1 LFWRKPKLPPT
12 RRPALEP
19 DERVL
24 AWAATT
30 RDGTVVVTNRG
41 LWLPDAG
48 PTPAA
53 SAAGPDAPGAAEG
66 PGAAGA
72 PEGAGAAGAG
82 VAGSTRLSWDE
93 IHKAAWTGR
102 ELVIVP
108 SEVVASLEGYQVTAD
123 RPQLVHGLPDPGDVP
138 VQIRAR
144 VTKSVAHTSRH
155 GLPGG
160 GSARV
165 VARRRPGVD
174 GVHWTVRLEDGADL
188 DDPVVREL
196 TKELVEAA
204 AAEIGG

>member
-1 LFWRKPKLPPT
+1 MSLLFWRKPKLPAA

-41 LWLPDAG
+41 LWLPDTSAG
-48 PTPAA
+48 
-53 SAAGPDAPGAAEG
+53 S
-66 PGAAGA
+66 
-72 PEGAGAAGAG
+72 GAGD
-82 VAGSTRLSWDE
+82 STRLSWDE

-102 ELVIVP
+102 ELVIIP
-108 SEVVASLEGYQVTAD
+108 SEVVATLEGYQVTAD
-123 RPQLVHGLPDPGDVP
+123 RPQLVHALPDPGDVP

-160 GSARV
+160 GTARV

-174 GVHWTVRLEDGADL
+174 GVHWTVRLEDGADV
-188 DDPVVREL
+188 DDPVVREV